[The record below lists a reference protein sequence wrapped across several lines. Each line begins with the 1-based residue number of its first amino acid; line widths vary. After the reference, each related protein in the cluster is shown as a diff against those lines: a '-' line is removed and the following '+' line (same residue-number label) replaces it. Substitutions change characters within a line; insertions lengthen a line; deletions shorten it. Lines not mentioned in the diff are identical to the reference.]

1 MMKKIKLSFFFQIII
16 VMLIILSLFL
26 NKYLILLPMALYFIA
41 LYITKVIENKKWI
54 KNVGHLTYIF

>member
-26 NKYLILLPMALYFIA
+26 NKYLILLPMALCFIA
-41 LYITKVIENKKWI
+41 LYITKVIENKNELKM
-54 KNVGHLTYIF
+54 

>member
-41 LYITKVIENKKWI
+41 LYITKVIENKK
-54 KNVGHLTYIF
+54 